1 MDAFKG
7 KYERVSAEN
16 YEEFLKVQLLVQIIV
31 EFTYL
36 LMILGVGP
44 QCKQFYKISKLGKL

>member
-16 YEEFLKVQLLVQIIV
+16 YEEFLKVRLLIQIIV

-36 LMILGVGP
+36 LMNLGVGP
-44 QCKQFYKISKLGKL
+44 QCKQF